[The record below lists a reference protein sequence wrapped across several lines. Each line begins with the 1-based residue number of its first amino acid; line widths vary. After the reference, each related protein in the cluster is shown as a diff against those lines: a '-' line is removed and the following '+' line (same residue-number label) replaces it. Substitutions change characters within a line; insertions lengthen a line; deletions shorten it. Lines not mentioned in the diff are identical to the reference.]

1 MAFTV
6 LTNVCGPST
15 QPTSCR
21 SPTCSLLLQQVVTRP
36 RHGSYK
42 LCQGT
47 LSWMRYQSGINIYLL
62 VSVASPVLPMLNL
75 SQWLIHWEF
84 CVFFKWANPGL
95 FLFIFVLFKH
105 KKSSIW
111 WQQFNLPVLIDD
123 VIFYLFLFRKATSS
137 SSSSYLRFF
146 AFYCVCIDIKFYWI
160 VVRTQAL
167 SI

>member
-1 MAFTV
+1 MWPVNVTWFTF
-6 LTNVCGPST
+6 NSHYEW
-15 QPTSCR
+15 
-21 SPTCSLLLQQVVTRP
+21 LLQCWPMFVDPQHSQHHAGLQRVVFWLQQVVTRP
-36 RHGSYK
+36 K
-42 LCQGT
+42 
-47 LSWMRYQSGINIYLL
+47 I
-62 VSVASPVLPMLNL
+62 ASPVLPMLNL

-123 VIFYLFLFRKATSS
+123 VIFYLCLFRKATSS